1 MRNELVPTN
10 TPQTHAQGQERL
22 RGPVMCCWETDEEG
36 LAVPSSFRQ
45 PEDGVTLFLLCYCCC
60 CCYGENVAESV
71 RGSLSSQ
78 SICKKKKKKSHKA
91 QTKKQLWKVQGCG
104 SGSIISLTCC
114 VMAVQAQHHWH
125 RAQSVQESRLVHEW
139 PKASFSVAVLP
150 FFPPSSPVLTN
161 SAETVGL
168 TRREMSCLN
177 GRKNMSPN
185 WSRAMLPPWV
195 GPCCSESTEWII
207 EVV

>member
-1 MRNELVPTN
+1 MRRDRK
-10 TPQTHAQGQERL
+10 GC
-22 RGPVMCCWETDEEG
+22 GD
-36 LAVPSSFRQ
+36 
-45 PEDGVTLFLLCYCCC
+45 LLC
-60 CCYGENVAESV
+60 VAEKQMKKAWQFQAASGSQ
-71 RGSLSSQ
+71 RMESHYFFCATAAATGRMLRSLSVAASAVNLFA
-78 SICKKKKKKSHKA
+78 KKKKKKSHKA